1 MDDVFFGSL
10 LRRALLL
17 PILTLLLIAGF
28 MGYIIAQ
35 LQRSAIAV
43 DRADLVISQANLLG
57 RLFIDQETG
66 LRGYTA
72 YGDSVFLQPYQQAKG
87 AINEEFVT
95 IGQLVGDDPA
105 QIRQLARIRSD
116 YGEWIL
122 AAELE
127 LRGPRNTTL
136 AIQRKQ
142 MMDRIRNEMDGF
154 IAEENHERD
163 SRASAFARSG
173 QVDYVAGLLCLLS
186 VAALIAFFTRESMRK
201 LLAEYRKQLEIVDRQ
216 HEAVI
221 SSEAWLRTTLRSI
234 GDAVIACDSSG
245 RIVFMNLVAERLT
258 GWISP
263 EAQGRALNEV
273 FRIVNETS
281 RAIVESPVD
290 KVRRLGIIVG
300 LANHTILIRRDGTE
314 IHIDDSGAPILN
326 DQGAVTGIVLIFRD
340 ITERRQAEAA
350 LARADKL
357 ASVGRLS
364 AAMAHEVNNPLE
376 ALTNLIYLARVQSR
390 DPELRQNLEQAE
402 LELGRISHITRQS
415 LGFYRDN
422 SSLTMFSAASVVN
435 QAVTFYLAR
444 ASVRGV
450 SLKTDLRSDVDLLGS
465 AAEFR
470 QIMSNLL
477 SNSLDACE
485 AGATIRVSLR
495 KDRDRPTG
503 DIGARVII
511 ADSGCGIAAEK
522 LAAIFEPFYTTKG
535 STGTGLGLWVT
546 RQLIE
551 KHGGSIRVR
560 SSNKGRRKG
569 TIFRIFLPAVHAEI
583 SAASAMTG
591 EGLLSPPQNH
601 SGTPEPAPKK
611 QLATE
616 GGDARLID

>member
-1 MDDVFFGSL
+1 MDDSFFGSL
-10 LRRALLL
+10 LRRALLV
-17 PILTLLLIAGF
+17 PILTLLVIAGL
-28 MGYIIAQ
+28 MGYVIAQ
-35 LQRSAIAV
+35 LQRSAVSV
-43 DRADLVISQANLLG
+43 DHSELVIAQANLLS

-66 LRGYTA
+66 IRGYTA
-72 YGDSVFLQPYQQAKG
+72 YGDPVFLEPYQRAK
-87 AINEEFVT
+87 AVINDQFANL
-95 IGQLVGDDPA
+95 GQLVGNDSA
-105 QIRQLARIRSD
+105 EINQLARIRAD

-127 LRGPRNTTL
+127 LHGAHNVVQ

-142 MMDRIRNEMDGF
+142 MMDRIRGDMDSF
-154 IAEENHERD
+154 IAAENQNRQNRE
-163 SRASAFARSG
+163 SAFTRAGRIYYTSG
-173 QVDYVAGLLCLLS
+173 ILCLLV
-186 VAALIAFFTRESMRK
+186 VAALIAFFVRKSMRA
-201 LLAEYRKQLEIVDRQ
+201 LLAEYRSQLRKVEEHHQ
-216 HEAVI
+216 AVAV
-221 SSEAWLRTTLRSI
+221 SEGWLRTTLRSI
-234 GDAVIACDSSG
+234 GDAVIACDSNG
-245 RIVFMNLVAERLT
+245 RIVFMNMVAERLT
-258 GWISP
+258 GWLTS
-263 EAQGRALNEV
+263 EAQGHSLHEV

-326 DQGAVTGIVLIFRD
+326 EQGAVTGIVLIFRD
-340 ITERRQAEAA
+340 ITERRQAESA

-376 ALTNLIYLARVQSR
+376 ALTNLIYLARVQSA
-390 DPELRQNLEQAE
+390 DAEVRQNLEQAE
-402 LELGRISHITRQS
+402 LELGRIAHITRQS

-422 SSLTMFSAASVVN
+422 SSLTMFSVASMVN

-450 SLKTDLRSDVDLLGS
+450 ALKTDLRSDVELLGS
-465 AAEFR
+465 AAELR

-485 AGATIRVSLR
+485 AGASIRVSLR
-495 KDRDRPTG
+495 KDRDRHTG
-503 DIGARVII
+503 DVGARIVI
-511 ADSGCGIAAEK
+511 ADSGCGIASEK

-560 SSNKGRRKG
+560 SSNKGTRKG

-591 EGLLSPPQNH
+591 EGLL
-601 SGTPEPAPKK
+601 
-611 QLATE
+611 
-616 GGDARLID
+616 